1 MMVPPWNDGAR
12 GILRKIA
19 SAYLRVLYSP
29 PRIAAGIHRN
39 PVDSGRFR
47 EFHGMEILAVLPAI
61 IVISVPRNSGGFR
74 NSHGITK
81 TESTGTESPEF
92 FLILIVI
99 FKSNTN
105 YLIVITVN

>member
-1 MMVPPWNDGAR
+1 MVPPWNDGAR

-47 EFHGMEILAVLPAI
+47 EFRGMEILAVLPAK
-61 IVISVPRNSGGFR
+61 IVISGGFR
-74 NSHGITK
+74 NGHGITK

-105 YLIVITVN
+105 YLIVITVNY